1 MLFTLYNVH
10 VYVFSDYRN
19 LLEKKLC
26 AYASTSRFIIYQII
40 FIGRKIVL
48 NSLKSR
54 KRDLLDNLA
63 IIASL

>member
-26 AYASTSRFIIYQII
+26 AYASTSRFILYHII